1 MSHTE
6 DAKVT
11 VQQVDTKGNS
21 LSEPHD
27 SHHESHAAV
36 YTQDPPQWRIEFERQ
51 REWLR
56 PYFAECV
63 ATMLYVIFG
72 CGAIAMFL
80 LSEGQMGSLLNISLA
95 FGFGIAFAVYLSAPI
110 SGGHTSPAITI
121 CFAIFKG
128 FPWRRVPGYFV
139 AQVIGAFL
147 GAGFV
152 WLNFYSTISNIDGGI
167 HTITGLTKTGTSAI
181 FVALPASYVSVGYQ
195 IWVEFFSDALFTF
208 LVWMFIDT
216 KSPAFIPSIA
226 PILIGLII
234 AVVAMSTSL
243 EGIVL
248 NPARD
253 LGPRI
258 FAAIVYGPGVFTGG
272 NYFFWIPLVVPFFGC
287 ITGAGLYDL
296 MFQVYPRKGDPLPA
310 H

>member
-1 MSHTE
+1 MRRHRH
-6 DAKVT
+6 V
-11 VQQVDTKGNS
+11 
-21 LSEPHD
+21 
-27 SHHESHAAV
+27 
-36 YTQDPPQWRIEFERQ
+36 PPQRGPDGQFVE
-51 REWLR
+51 
-56 PYFAECV
+56 YFARIRIRYCFCRIPLGAYQRWSHIPRHNKCV
-63 ATMLYVIFG
+63 F
-72 CGAIAMFL
+72 
-80 LSEGQMGSLLNISLA
+80 IS
-95 FGFGIAFAVYLSAPI
+95 YPM
-110 SGGHTSPAITI
+110 I